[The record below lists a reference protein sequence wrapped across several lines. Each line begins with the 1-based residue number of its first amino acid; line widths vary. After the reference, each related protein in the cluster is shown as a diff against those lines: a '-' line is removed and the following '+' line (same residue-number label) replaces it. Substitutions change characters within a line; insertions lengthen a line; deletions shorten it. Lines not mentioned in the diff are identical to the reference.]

1 LSNSTWPGEIT
12 FPDAT
17 DAGST
22 SFSEFIMTATPDLIW
37 LLAALIV
44 GFILGLLPAIIIMKT
59 RIESARLSGQQ
70 ERSTELAILEERL
83 TGREEQLRLQVIE
96 LAEQNDHTE
105 KLREEKTLLERE
117 KVRLDTELK
126 EEIRR
131 SGESLKVLNDTR
143 QEMQVQFENLANQIF
158 AEKTKTFADQSK
170 ANLATIL
177 TPFKEKI
184 AEFEK
189 KVTDIYTTE
198 GKERHSLI
206 KEVQRL
212 QELNQKIGEDAE
224 NLTKA
229 LKGDTKT
236 QGTWG
241 EIILERILE
250 ESGLRKGLEYETQ
263 GGFRDGEGRLM
274 RPDVIVHLPEE
285 KDIIIDS
292 KVSLVAYEK
301 YMRAETDE
309 DRDRAVKEHL
319 ISINGHLKG
328 LESKRYDELPGVKS
342 LDFVLMFVPIEG
354 AFMLAIDK
362 DSEIFRKA
370 FDQSIM
376 IVSPSTLL
384 VTLRTIQNIWR
395 YEHQNKN
402 ALEIA
407 DKAGNLYDKF
417 VGFVADLEKIGDQ
430 IDNTRKAYDGAHNKL
445 TSGKGNLIS
454 RAQSLIDLGVKS
466 RKQLPASALQDAE
479 VGVALVENA
488 ERGAEE

>member
-1 LSNSTWPGEIT
+1 
-12 FPDAT
+12 
-17 DAGST
+17 
-22 SFSEFIMTATPDLIW
+22 MTAAPDLIW
-37 LLAALIV
+37 LFAALIV
-44 GFILGLLPAIIIMKT
+44 GFTLGLIPALLLRKNRM
-59 RIESARLSGQQ
+59 ESAKLSGRQ
-70 ERSTELAILEERL
+70 ELATDLATFEERL
-83 TGREEQLRLQVIE
+83 TSREEQLQRQSVEINAQSGQL
-96 LAEQNDHTE
+96 E
-105 KLREEKTLLERE
+105 KLIEEKASLGRE
-117 KVRLDTELK
+117 NTRLNTELK
-126 EEIRR
+126 EEVRR
-131 SGESLKVLNDTR
+131 SDERLKVLNDTR
-143 QEMQVQFENLANQIF
+143 KEMQVQFENLANQIF
-158 AEKTKTFADQSK
+158 AEKTKAFADQSK

-224 NLTKA
+224 NLTRA

-250 ESGLRKGLEYETQ
+250 ESGLRKGIEYDSQ
-263 GGFRDGEGRLM
+263 GGFRDTEGKLLK
-274 RPDVIVHLPEE
+274 PDVIVHLPDE

-301 YMRAETDE
+301 YMRSETDGE
-309 DRDRAVKEHL
+309 RELAVKEHL

-328 LESKRYDELPGVKS
+328 LESKKYDELPGVKS
-342 LDFVLMFVPIEG
+342 LDFVLMFVPIES

-370 FDQSIM
+370 FDQNIM

-407 DKAGNLYDKF
+407 DKAGSLYDKF

-430 IDNTRKAYDGAHNKL
+430 IDNSRKAYEGAHNKL

-454 RAQSLIDLGVKS
+454 KAQTLIELGVKS
-466 RKQLPASALQDAE
+466 RKQLPASVLQGTE

-488 ERGAEE
+488 ERTADEE

>member
-1 LSNSTWPGEIT
+1 
-12 FPDAT
+12 
-17 DAGST
+17 
-22 SFSEFIMTATPDLIW
+22 MTAAPDLIW
-37 LLAALIV
+37 LFAALIV
-44 GFILGLLPAIIIMKT
+44 GFTLGLIPALLLRKNRM
-59 RIESARLSGQQ
+59 ESAKLSGRQ
-70 ERSTELAILEERL
+70 ELATDLATLEERL
-83 TGREEQLRLQVIE
+83 TSREEQLQRQSVEINAQSGQL
-96 LAEQNDHTE
+96 E
-105 KLREEKTLLERE
+105 KLIEEKASLGRE
-117 KVRLDTELK
+117 NTRLNTELK
-126 EEIRR
+126 EEVRR
-131 SGESLKVLNDTR
+131 SDERLKVLNDTR
-143 QEMQVQFENLANQIF
+143 KEMQVQFENLANQIF
-158 AEKTKTFADQSK
+158 AEKTKAFADQSK

-224 NLTKA
+224 NLTRA

-250 ESGLRKGLEYETQ
+250 ESGLRKGIEYDSQ
-263 GGFRDGEGRLM
+263 GGFRDTEGKLLK
-274 RPDVIVHLPEE
+274 PDVIVHLPDE

-301 YMRAETDE
+301 YMRSETDGE
-309 DRDRAVKEHL
+309 RELAVKEHL

-328 LESKRYDELPGVKS
+328 LESKKYDELPGVKS
-342 LDFVLMFVPIEG
+342 LDFVLMFVPIES

-370 FDQSIM
+370 FDQNIM

-407 DKAGNLYDKF
+407 DKAGSLYDKF

-430 IDNTRKAYDGAHNKL
+430 IDNSRKAYEGAHNKL

-454 RAQSLIDLGVKS
+454 KAQTLIDLGVKS
-466 RKQLPASALQDAE
+466 RKQLPASVLQGTE

-488 ERGAEE
+488 ERTADEE

>member
-1 LSNSTWPGEIT
+1 
-12 FPDAT
+12 
-17 DAGST
+17 
-22 SFSEFIMTATPDLIW
+22 MTAAADLIW

-44 GFILGLLPAIIIMKT
+44 GFILGLLPAIMLMKT

-83 TGREEQLRLQVIE
+83 TGREEQLRQQVIK

-105 KLREEKTLLERE
+105 KLRQEKTLLERE

-131 SGESLKVLNDTR
+131 SDESLKVLNDTR
-143 QEMQVQFENLANQIF
+143 QEMQTQFENLANQIF

-184 AEFEK
+184 TEFEK

-250 ESGLRKGLEYETQ
+250 ESGLRKGLEYDTQ
-263 GGFRDGEGRLM
+263 GGFRDGEGKLLK
-274 RPDVIVHLPEE
+274 PDVIVHLPEE

-328 LESKRYDELPGVKS
+328 LESKKYDELPGVKS

-395 YEHQNKN
+395 YEHQSKN

-417 VGFVADLEKIGDQ
+417 VGFIEDLEKVGTQLDT
-430 IDNTRKAYDGAHNKL
+430 TRKSYDAAHNKL

-479 VGVALVENA
+479 VGVALVEGGKG
-488 ERGAEE
+488 ESDH

>member
-1 LSNSTWPGEIT
+1 LSSSTCPGEIA
-12 FPDAT
+12 FSDDT
-17 DAGST
+17 DAGLT
-22 SFSEFIMTATPDLIW
+22 SFSEFIMTAAPDLIW
-37 LLAALIV
+37 LLASLVV
-44 GFILGLLPAIIIMKT
+44 GFFFGILPAIVLIKT
-59 RIESARLSGQQ
+59 RSEAAKMSGRQ
-70 ERSTELAILEERL
+70 ELSTELAILEERL
-83 TGREEQLRLQVIE
+83 AGREEQLRQQEIE
-96 LAEQNDHTE
+96 LTGQKDQAE
-105 KLREEKTLLERE
+105 KLHEEKTLLERE

-131 SGESLKVLNDTR
+131 SEESLKVLNDTR
-143 QEMQVQFENLANQIF
+143 KEMQTQFENLANQIF
-158 AEKTKTFADQSK
+158 SEKTKTFADQSK

-189 KVTDIYTTE
+189 KVTDVYTTE

-206 KEVQRL
+206 KEIQRL

-250 ESGLRKGLEYETQ
+250 ESGLRKGLEYDTQ
-263 GGFRDGEGRLM
+263 GGFRDGEGKLLK
-274 RPDVIVHLPEE
+274 PDVIVHLPEE

-301 YMRAETDE
+301 YMRAETE
-309 DRDRAVKEHL
+309 EERDRAVKEHL
-319 ISINGHLKG
+319 LSINGHLKG
-328 LESKRYDELPGVKS
+328 LESKKYDELPGVKS
-342 LDFVLMFVPIEG
+342 LDFVLMFVPVEG

-466 RKQLPASALQDAE
+466 RKQLSASVLQEAE
-479 VGVALVENA
+479 MGVALVGGGEGEVDN
-488 ERGAEE
+488 

>member
-1 LSNSTWPGEIT
+1 MT
-12 FPDAT
+12 
-17 DAGST
+17 T
-22 SFSEFIMTATPDLIW
+22 SPDLTGLI
-37 LLAALIV
+37 AALII
-44 GFILGLLPAIIIMKT
+44 GFSLGLFPAILLIRS
-59 RIESARLSGQQ
+59 RIEAARLAGRQ
-70 ERSTELAILEERL
+70 ELATDLATLEERL
-83 TGREEQLRLQVIE
+83 ASREGQLQRQGAELQEQSTQL
-96 LAEQNDHTE
+96 E
-105 KLREEKTLLERE
+105 KLVGEKTHLERE
-117 KVRLDTELK
+117 NVRLGTELK
-126 EEIRR
+126 EEARR
-131 SGESLKVLNDTR
+131 SEESLQNLNDTKK
-143 QEMQVQFENLANQIF
+143 ELQVQFENLANQIF
-158 AEKTKTFADQSK
+158 TEKTKTFADQSK
-170 ANLATIL
+170 ANLASIL

-189 KVTDIYTTE
+189 KVTEVYMTE

-229 LKGDTKT
+229 LKGDIKT

-250 ESGLRKGLEYETQ
+250 ESGLRKGIEYDTQ
-263 GGFRDGEGRLM
+263 GGFRDAEGKLLK
-274 RPDVIVHLPEE
+274 PDVIVHLPEK

-301 YMRAETDE
+301 YMRAETDDE
-309 DRDRAVKEHL
+309 RDRAVKDHL

-328 LESKRYDELPGVKS
+328 LESKKYDELPDVKS

-407 DKAGNLYDKF
+407 DRAGKLYQKF
-417 VGFVADLEKIGDQ
+417 VGFVEDLEKVGVQ
-430 IDNTRKAYDGAHNKL
+430 LDNTNKTYDEAYKKL
-445 TSGKGNLIS
+445 KSGRGNLIS
-454 RAQSLIDLGVKS
+454 QAQSLIDLGVKS
-466 RKQLPASALQDAE
+466 RKQLPASVLQDAD
-479 VGVALVENA
+479 LDTPMVEPV
-488 ERGAEE
+488 EEEGEE

>member
-1 LSNSTWPGEIT
+1 
-12 FPDAT
+12 
-17 DAGST
+17 
-22 SFSEFIMTATPDLIW
+22 MTAAADLIW

-44 GFILGLLPAIIIMKT
+44 GFILGLLPAIMLMKT

-83 TGREEQLRLQVIE
+83 TGREEQLRQQVIK

-105 KLREEKTLLERE
+105 KLRQENTLLERE

-131 SGESLKVLNDTR
+131 SDESLKVLNDTR
-143 QEMQVQFENLANQIF
+143 QEMQTQFENLANQIF

-184 AEFEK
+184 TEFEK

-250 ESGLRKGLEYETQ
+250 ESGLRKGLEYDTQ
-263 GGFRDGEGRLM
+263 GGFRDGEGKLLK
-274 RPDVIVHLPEE
+274 PDVIVHLPEE

-309 DRDRAVKEHL
+309 DRDRAVKGHL

-328 LESKRYDELPGVKS
+328 LESKKYDELPGVKS

-395 YEHQNKN
+395 YEHQSKN

-417 VGFVADLEKIGDQ
+417 VGFIEDLEKVGTQLDT
-430 IDNTRKAYDGAHNKL
+430 TRKSYDAAHNKL

-479 VGVALVENA
+479 VGVALVEGG
-488 ERGAEE
+488 EGESDH

>member
-1 LSNSTWPGEIT
+1 MP
-12 FPDAT
+12 
-17 DAGST
+17 
-22 SFSEFIMTATPDLIW
+22 TAPELIW
-37 LLAALIV
+37 LVATLII
-44 GFILGLLPAIIIMKT
+44 GFILGLFPAILLAKN
-59 RIESARLSGQQ
+59 RIEAARLVGRQ
-70 ERSTELAILEERL
+70 ELSSDLATLNERL
-83 TGREEQLRLQVIE
+83 ASRNARLERLKIE
-96 LAEQNDHTE
+96 LQENDAKVDRFIQKCTE
-105 KLREEKTLLERE
+105 LERE
-117 KVRLDTELK
+117 NAKLTTELK
-126 EEIRR
+126 EEVRR
-131 SGESLKVLNDTR
+131 SDESLQNLNETK
-143 QEMQVQFENLANQIF
+143 QELHTQFENLANQIF

-189 KVTDIYTTE
+189 KVTDVYNTE

-212 QELNQKIGEDAE
+212 QELNQKIGEEAE

-229 LKGDTKT
+229 LKCDTRA
-236 QGTWG
+236 QGAWG

-250 ESGLRKGLEYETQ
+250 ESGLRKGLEYDSQ
-263 GGFRDGEGRLM
+263 GGFRDAEGKLLK
-274 RPDVIVHLPEE
+274 PDVVVHLPED

-292 KVSLVAYEK
+292 KVSLIAYEK
-301 YMRAETDE
+301 YVRSENDE
-309 DRDRAVKEHL
+309 ERDRAVKEHL
-319 ISINGHLKG
+319 MSINAHLKG

-342 LDFVLMFVPIEG
+342 LDFVLMFIPIES

-370 FDQSIM
+370 FDQNIM
-376 IVSPSTLL
+376 IVSPTTLL

-407 DKAGNLYDKF
+407 KKAGDLYGKF
-417 VGFVADLEKIGDQ
+417 VGFVEDLEKVGDQ

-445 TSGKGNLIS
+445 VSGKGNLIA
-454 RAQSLIDLGVKS
+454 RTQALIDLGVKS
-466 RKQLPASALQDAE
+466 RKQLPASVLEEAE
-479 VGVALVENA
+479 LETPLVELR
-488 ERGAEE
+488 EIDLET